1 MDATTLDPDMA
12 KRAVLSVHTSPETSE
27 RLGRLAERSGR
38 TRSALANEALET
50 FLDHQDWMAA
60 EIEKGLADAGAGR
73 VIGHDDLRAWAATL
87 GSRAGKT
94 PGA

>member
-1 MDATTLDPDMA
+1 MSN
-12 KRAVLSVHTSPETSE
+12 RAVLSVHTKPETSE

-38 TRSALANEALET
+38 TKSALANEALET

-60 EIEKGLADAGAGR
+60 EIEAGLADARAGR

-87 GSRAGKT
+87 GTGTAKT
-94 PGA
+94 PGV